1 MGILTDKV
9 AVITGGTRG
18 IGLAIARAYTR
29 EGAVVVLA
37 SRAQSAVDTAVQQ
50 ITSAGGRAAGL
61 AVDVADLQQVQ
72 GLAALALEQF
82 GRLDVWVNNA
92 GIAGPYGPTLDVD
105 PAEFTRL
112 VQTNILGTYYG
123 SRTAMQHFTAQ
134 RSGKLINLLGRG
146 HKGPLPWQNAYG
158 SSKAWVRAFTRALA
172 EETKDSGAGVFAF
185 SPGMVLTDLLT
196 DVEVIAGSEH
206 RLNAF
211 PTVVRMLARPAEI
224 PARKAVWIASSA
236 TDGKTGLEISLSTP
250 GSMLGQV
257 LREGLR
263 TARKRPTPVSI
274 NVRTIPP
281 YRD

>member
-1 MGILTDKV
+1 M
-9 AVITGGTRG
+9 
-18 IGLAIARAYTR
+18 
-29 EGAVVVLA
+29 LA

-211 PTVVRMLARPAEI
+211 PTVVRMLAHPAEI

>member
-50 ITSAGGRAAGL
+50 ITSAGGGAAGL

-236 TDGKTGLEISLSTP
+236 TDGKTGLEFSLSTP